1 MCFLRD
7 SGISVFE
14 PLLLSLG
21 SLLQELFFCCCSSLL
36 SRLKSKEKEKNIYR
50 LDITPKPEFE
60 SLLIFD
66 FEKKKCCLFS
76 INKIKKIVVLMT

>member
-14 PLLLSLG
+14 PFLLSLG
-21 SLLQELFFCCCSSLL
+21 SLLQELFCCCCSSLL

-66 FEKKKCCLFS
+66 FEKKSAVSSLL
-76 INKIKKIVVLMT
+76 IG